1 MKTDVLIIG
10 GGVIGLVSALELLEA
25 GYSVR
30 ILERTR
36 LGAGASEGN
45 CGLITPSHALPL
57 TRPGTIGRA
66 LASMLSSSSPLYFRP
81 RLDAALFAWG
91 LQFSRN
97 CNRPAML
104 RTMFARSEML
114 SRSRELYN
122 DLIEKHELACE
133 WEERGLLMAFATEK
147 ALAKELEADAEL
159 GALGIETRHLSA
171 EELCEHEPA
180 MRDDLAG
187 AVLFP
192 EDAHLRPNLLLKELE
207 RVVREK
213 GAVIDEKQEVTGFC
227 IELGRVT
234 HVQTENGL
242 RAAKRFLI
250 ATGAWSP
257 ALAKTLR
264 MHLPIQPGKG
274 YSITMPRPEVC
285 PTTPLILGEPSMAVT
300 PWASGLRLG
309 GTMEF
314 AGYDEKLRAKRLD
327 ALITGA
333 GRFLRSDLLGGTK
346 ERWCGW
352 RPMTPNELP
361 IIDRAPDLENLYV
374 AAGHGMMGVSMAPAT
389 AQLVRHLIDGEDV
402 GLDADPYRIPG
413 TR

>member
-1 MKTDVLIIG
+1 MKSDVLIIG
-10 GGVIGLVSALELLEA
+10 GGVIGLTAALELLEA

-57 TRPGTIGRA
+57 TRPGTVGRA
-66 LASMLSSSSPLYFRP
+66 LASMLRSSSPLYFRP
-81 RLDAALFAWG
+81 RLDLSLISWG
-91 LQFSRN
+91 LDFSRH
-97 CNRPAML
+97 CNRPSML
-104 RTMFARSEML
+104 RTMFARSDML
-114 SRSRELYN
+114 SRSRELFN
-122 DLIEKHELACE
+122 GLIEKHKLACE
-133 WEERGLLMAFATEK
+133 WEERGLLTVFATEK
-147 ALAKELEADAEL
+147 AFEKERAADAEL
-159 GALGIETRHLSA
+159 GAVGIETTHLSP
-171 EELCEHEPA
+171 EELTEREPA
-180 MRDDLAG
+180 LKGNLAG
-187 AVLFP
+187 ASYFP
-192 EDAHLRPNLLLKELE
+192 QDAHLSPSLLLRELE

-213 GAVIDEKQEVTGFC
+213 GAVIDEEQEVTGFC

-242 RAAKRFLI
+242 RASKRFVI

-257 ALAKTLR
+257 SLAKTLR
-264 MHLPIQPGKG
+264 LHLPIQPGKG

-285 PTTPLILGEPSMAVT
+285 PDTPLILAEPSMAVT

-314 AGYDEKLRAKRLD
+314 AGFDEKLRAKRLD

-333 GRFLRSDLLGGTK
+333 GRFLRSNLNGGTK
-346 ERWCGW
+346 ERWYGW

-402 GLDADPYRIPG
+402 GLDRDPYRIPG